1 VRIDG
6 AVVSC
11 AVLIATGIRQ
21 DGRRTI
27 LGISAKISEAEPHW
41 RAFLQSLKERG
52 IHGVVFIVSDD
63 HEGLKRALQATFPG
77 VPWQRCQTH
86 LQRNAQAYI
95 TKADLRAPV
104 AADIRAIFNA
114 PSREEAERLLAAACE
129 RYGKTQ
135 AKLAAWMED
144 NLPDGFAVFAL
155 PEPLRRRL
163 RTSNMAEM
171 LNRQIRRRTR
181 VVGLFPNED
190 SLLRLVSAILM
201 EISED
206 WETDKIYLNMEAL
219 P

>member
-1 VRIDG
+1 MKL
-6 AVVSC
+6 AC
-11 AVLIATGIRQ
+11 FVLQPPPRVPN
-21 DGRRTI
+21 
-27 LGISAKISEAEPHW
+27 SPEAEPHW
-41 RAFLQSLKERG
+41 RVFLQSLKEQG
-52 IHGVVFIVSDD
+52 LHGVVFIVSDD
-63 HEGLKRALQATFPG
+63 HDGLKLALKATFPG
-77 VPWQRCQTH
+77 IPWQRCRTH
-86 LQRNAQAYI
+86 LQRNAQDYI
-95 TKADLRAPV
+95 SKADLRGPV
-104 AADIRAIFNA
+104 AGDIRAIFNA

-206 WETDKIYLNMEAL
+206 WETDTIYLNMEAL